1 MSLTENSEIVWK
13 KFGRLGDGL
22 DDMLLIHKRV
32 TQKKKLVTGR

>member
-22 DDMLLIHKRV
+22 DMLLIHKRV